1 MSQTFSTAT
10 VAAMLLSDTFGA
22 FMKYTVYGLI
32 FLAGFCGPASAQP
45 CTLEGLKWLKGVW
58 TEKSAQ
64 TTGEERWTIAP
75 SGQLVGASWFLHP
88 GRDGGLI
95 ESMTI
100 LPDKDLSGND
110 RIVLRIRHFN
120 ATLTQAEEEKDA
132 PMQFVAASCE
142 RSMVVFDGQGARAG
156 EHMTYRRSFSR
167 LSFTGDFLQDGKAV
181 KDEEIFTRA
190 SD

>member
-1 MSQTFSTAT
+1 MRPSI
-10 VAAMLLSDTFGA
+10 
-22 FMKYTVYGLI
+22 YGI
-32 FLAGFCGPASAQP
+32 LAGFLLAPHPAAAQP
-45 CTLEGLKWLKGVW
+45 CTLDGLKWLKGVW
-58 TEKSAQ
+58 MQKNDQ
-64 TTGEERWTIAP
+64 THGEERWTIAP
-75 SGQLVGASWFLHP
+75 SGQMVGASWFLHL

-95 ESMTI
+95 ETMTI

-132 PMQFVAASCE
+132 PMQFVASSCE
-142 RSMVVFDGQGARAG
+142 RNMVVFDGQGARAG

-167 LSFTGDFLQDGKAV
+167 LSFVGEFIHDGQSV
-181 KDEEIFTRA
+181 KDEETFSRG

>member
-1 MSQTFSTAT
+1 
-10 VAAMLLSDTFGA
+10 
-22 FMKYTVYGLI
+22 MKHVVYGAIAAFALY
-32 FLAGFCGPASAQP
+32 GSASAQP
-45 CTLEGLKWLKGVW
+45 CALGDLKWLKGAW
-58 TEKSAQ
+58 TEKSDETQ
-64 TTGEERWTIAP
+64 GEERWTIAP
-75 SGQLVGASWFLHP
+75 SGQMVGASWFLHP

-132 PMQFVAASCE
+132 PMQFVASSCE
-142 RSMVVFDGQGARAG
+142 RNMVVFDGQGARAG

-167 LSFTGDFLQDGKAV
+167 LSVSGEFMQDGKTV
-181 KDEEIFTRA
+181 KDEETFSRA
-190 SD
+190 GD

>member
-1 MSQTFSTAT
+1 MRRSVCGVVAGLLLVPLPALAQSQ
-10 VAAMLLSDTFGA
+10 L
-22 FMKYTVYGLI
+22 
-32 FLAGFCGPASAQP
+32 
-45 CTLEGLKWLKGVW
+45 CTLDGLKWLKGAWV
-58 TEKSAQ
+58 EKSDETQ
-64 TTGEERWTIAP
+64 GEERWTIAP
-75 SGQLVGASWFLHP
+75 SGQMVGSSWFLHP

-132 PMQFVAASCE
+132 PMQFVASSCE
-142 RSMVVFDGQGARAG
+142 RNMVVFDGQGAQAG
-156 EHMTYRRSFSR
+156 EHMTYRRTYSR
-167 LSFTGDFLQDGKAV
+167 LNFTGDFVENGQPV
-181 KDEEIFTRA
+181 KDEETFTRA

>member
-1 MSQTFSTAT
+1 MRPSIYGILVGF
-10 VAAMLLSDTFGA
+10 LLAPLPA
-22 FMKYTVYGLI
+22 F
-32 FLAGFCGPASAQP
+32 AQP

-58 TEKSAQ
+58 MQKNDETH
-64 TTGEERWTIAP
+64 GEERWTISP
-75 SGQLVGASWFLHP
+75 SGQMVGASWFLHP

-120 ATLTQAEEEKDA
+120 ATLTQAEEEKDG
-132 PMQFVAASCE
+132 PMQFVASSCE
-142 RSMVVFDGQGARAG
+142 RNMVVFDGQGARAG

-167 LSFTGDFLQDGKAV
+167 LSFVGEFLHDGKSV
-181 KDEEIFTRA
+181 RDEETFSRA
-190 SD
+190 GD

>member
-1 MSQTFSTAT
+1 MR
-10 VAAMLLSDTFGA
+10 LSICG
-22 FMKYTVYGLI
+22 I
-32 FLAGFCGPASAQP
+32 LAGFLLAPLPALAQP

-58 TEKSAQ
+58 MQKNDETH
-64 TTGEERWTIAP
+64 GEERWTIAP
-75 SGQLVGASWFLHP
+75 SGQMVGASWFLHP

-132 PMQFVAASCE
+132 PMQFVASSCE
-142 RSMVVFDGQGARAG
+142 RNMVVFDGQGARAG

-167 LSFTGDFLQDGKAV
+167 LSFVGDFIHDGKSM
-181 KDEEIFTRA
+181 KDEETFTRA
-190 SD
+190 GD